1 MLGSWNYS
9 LNTLNPVQSQNQV
22 KFDNGA
28 LQNHQKSGDERQEML
43 NSIKTMLDYN
53 PNLDTSM
60 ADDDIPEFES
70 EEVKNEVAKQ
80 LLNGEDLEKL
90 KPNDSSTHI
99 NFDQNSLDNHR
110 QNGLKGTI
118 KQMLMNM
125 GGGLMAL

>member
-60 ADDDIPEFES
+60 ADEELPEFES

-99 NFDQNSLDNHR
+99 NFDQSSPDNHR

>member
-60 ADDDIPEFES
+60 ADEELPEFES

-99 NFDQNSLDNHR
+99 NFDQSSLDNHS

>member
-9 LNTLNPVQSQNQV
+9 LNTLPQVETQN
-22 KFDNGA
+22 KIMFDNGA
-28 LQNHQKSGDERQEML
+28 LQNHQQAGNEREEML

-53 PNLDTSM
+53 PSLDTSM
-60 ADDDIPEFES
+60 TDDEIPEFNS
-70 EEVKNEVAKQ
+70 EEVKNEVSKQ

-90 KPNDSSTHI
+90 KPNDNSTHI
-99 NFDQNSLDNHR
+99 GFDQNALDYHR
-110 QNGLKGTI
+110 QNGLKNTI

>member
-53 PNLDTSM
+53 PNLDTSI
-60 ADDDIPEFES
+60 ADEELPEFES

-99 NFDQNSLDNHR
+99 NFDQSSLDNHR

>member
-53 PNLDTSM
+53 PNLYTSM
-60 ADDDIPEFES
+60 ADEELPEFES

-99 NFDQNSLDNHR
+99 NFDQSSLDNHR

>member
-60 ADDDIPEFES
+60 ADDELPEFES

-99 NFDQNSLDNHR
+99 NFDQSSLDNHR

>member
-1 MLGSWNYS
+1 
-9 LNTLNPVQSQNQV
+9 
-22 KFDNGA
+22 
-28 LQNHQKSGDERQEML
+28 
-43 NSIKTMLDYN
+43 MLDYN

-60 ADDDIPEFES
+60 ADEELPEFES

-99 NFDQNSLDNHR
+99 NFDQSSLDNHR

>member
-9 LNTLNPVQSQNQV
+9 LNTLPQVETQN
-22 KFDNGA
+22 KIMFDNGA
-28 LQNHQKSGDERQEML
+28 LQNHQQAGNEREEML

-53 PNLDTSM
+53 PSLDTSM
-60 ADDDIPEFES
+60 ADDEIPEFNS
-70 EEVKNEVAKQ
+70 EEVKNEVSKQ

-90 KPNDSSTHI
+90 KPNDNSTHI
-99 NFDQNSLDNHR
+99 GFDQNALDYHR
-110 QNGLKGTI
+110 QNGLKNTI

>member
-28 LQNHQKSGDERQEML
+28 LQNHQKSGDEIQEML

-60 ADDDIPEFES
+60 ADEELPEFES

-99 NFDQNSLDNHR
+99 NFDQSSLDNHR

>member
-53 PNLDTSM
+53 PDLDTSM

-80 LLNGEDLEKL
+80 LLNGEDLEKV

-125 GGGLMAL
+125 GGSLMAL